1 MANLDNVIEEFSF
14 IDYGSL
20 FYRTKLYSCLSSSY
34 QKMTVYLDFRKKYV
48 TLQAVKEAE

>member
-1 MANLDNVIEEFSF
+1 MHRMKKKIGLHTFGDTTRIFFLYIEG
-14 IDYGSL
+14 I
-20 FYRTKLYSCLSSSY
+20 SSSY